1 MVLVGLVSVV
11 RRFMNTEFPAAIKQV
26 NDRLDT
32 LHRDMDDIRREL
44 QTTSRRVERHDE
56 KLDTLRERVVR
67 LESQEREP
75 RDHDPLERT
84 RG

>member
-1 MVLVGLVSVV
+1 MVLVGLVSVI

-32 LHRDMDDIRREL
+32 LHHDLDELRREL

-56 KLDTLRERVVR
+56 KIDTLRERVVR
-67 LESQEREP
+67 LESYERD
-75 RDHDPLERT
+75 RDNRDPLERT